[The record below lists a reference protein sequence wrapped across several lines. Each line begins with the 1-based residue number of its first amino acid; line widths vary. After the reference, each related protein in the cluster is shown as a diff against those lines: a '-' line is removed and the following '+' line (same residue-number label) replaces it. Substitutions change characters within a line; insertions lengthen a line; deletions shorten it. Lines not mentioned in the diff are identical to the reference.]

1 MTDRPY
7 WPELPGLLIEDA
19 VRAAL
24 QEDLGRAGDLTAA
37 ATIAPDREATATFNA
52 RDGGVIC
59 GLPMAKAAFRL
70 MDLDISFEQLAH
82 DGDRVEPGTAIARV
96 SGKARAI
103 LSAERTALNYL
114 MHLSGIAT
122 ATSHY
127 VNAIQGSGA
136 RVCCTRKTV
145 PGLRAFQKY
154 AVRCGGGANHRFGLD
169 DAVLIKDNHI
179 AVAGGLTAAIERARA
194 YVGHLVCI
202 EIEVDTLDQLAE
214 ALTAGADVILLDNM
228 GPQTLEKAVRLKNEM
243 RPPTRLEASGG
254 ISIET
259 IAAIAATGVDLIST
273 SKITMA
279 TAPLDIGLDI
289 QLGA

>member
-7 WPELPGLLIEDA
+7 RPELPGLLIEDA

-24 QEDLGRAGDLTAA
+24 QEDLGRAGDLTTA

-70 MDLDISFEQLAH
+70 MDPDISFEQLAQ
-82 DGDRVEPGTAIARV
+82 DGDRVAPGAAIARV

-122 ATSHY
+122 ATALY
-127 VNAIQGSGA
+127 ADAIEGAAA

-228 GPQTLEKAVRLKNEM
+228 GPQALEKAVRMKNET
-243 RPPTRLEASGG
+243 RPSTRLEASGG

-279 TAPLDIGLDI
+279 AAPLDIGLDI
-289 QLGA
+289 QIGI

>member
-122 ATSHY
+122 ATSYY

-279 TAPLDIGLDI
+279 AAPLDIGLDI
-289 QLGA
+289 QLSA

>member
-7 WPELPGLLIEDA
+7 NPELPGLLIEDA

-82 DGDRVEPGTAIARV
+82 DADRVEPGTAIARV

-279 TAPLDIGLDI
+279 AAPLDIGLDI